1 MSWESA
7 TTASRLNSRA
17 MSIDLVATVV
27 LFVLMT
33 LAAGAA
39 FLVQWLLAAVS
50 QYGCGRP
57 TSPHAC
63 NTAIGWV
70 PSLIE
75 GVVLLAVLIG
85 GAVAAGR
92 ARRDGPHGWVAAGV
106 TLIALVVVVI
116 ITAAVVTEIAT

>member
-1 MSWESA
+1 MSQEAA
-7 TTASRLNSRA
+7 TTASQRNPRT
-17 MSIDLVATVV
+17 MRIDLVVTVV
-27 LFVLMT
+27 LFVLMA

-39 FLVQWLLAAVS
+39 FLVQWLIAAVS

-57 TSPHAC
+57 TSTRAC
-63 NTAIGWV
+63 NTAVEWV

-75 GVVLLAVLIG
+75 GIVLLAVLIG

-92 ARRDGPHGWVAAGV
+92 ARRDGPRGWVAACV

-116 ITAAVVTEIAT
+116 ITSAVVTEIAT